1 MTSIEI
7 RVLAPAG
14 IEDYHAHLLRLDA
27 SHRRACFANE
37 ADDRGIDGHCLKLLG
52 RQAIMIGGYVVIPA
66 GTPAVGEVT
75 WVTGRGVFGKSGKMN
90 IAIHYIDLN
99 GRHIPVEGTFRQ
111 DGEGNTVATLVG
123 TAIVPVAGLFIT
135 GRSAVIPAG
144 RQLTVRLV
152 SNLPVILPPG
162 ATVTP
167 APVQLVRPALAPAA
181 PLKIGFAQT
190 GAESAWRT
198 ANSESMKAEAAKRG
212 IDLKFSDGQ
221 GRQEN
226 QIRALRSFIAQR
238 VDAIVLAPLVE
249 TGWDP
254 VLRDAK
260 RAGIPVIIT
269 DRSIQTAD
277 ESLYACF
284 IGSDFFEEGRM
295 AAEWL
300 AKKTGGKGRIVELQ
314 GTPGS
319 APANDRRK
327 AFAEGIAKYPGLQV
341 IDSQSGDFRRTGG
354 KEVMEA
360 FLKKHGKTIDI
371 VYAHNDDMALGAIQA
386 IEEAGLKP
394 GTDIV
399 IVSIDAVR
407 EGVQAVAD
415 GRINCTVECNP
426 LFGPKVY
433 DTVAAVLAGK
443 KVERKS
449 YNKDELFDAT
459 NAATALPKR
468 QY

>member
-1 MTSIEI
+1 M
-7 RVLAPAG
+7 
-14 IEDYHAHLLRLDA
+14 
-27 SHRRACFANE
+27 
-37 ADDRGIDGHCLKLLG
+37 K
-52 RQAIMIGGYVVIPA
+52 IP
-66 GTPAVGEVT
+66 TL
-75 WVTGRGVFGKSGKMN
+75 FKS
-90 IAIHYIDLN
+90 L
-99 GRHIPVEGTFRQ
+99 
-111 DGEGNTVATLVG
+111 
-123 TAIVPVAGLFIT
+123 IVSAGLAA
-135 GRSAVIPAG
+135 AVA
-144 RQLTVRLV
+144 
-152 SNLPVILPPG
+152 
-162 ATVTP
+162 
-167 APVQLVRPALAPAA
+167 APAA
-181 PLKIGFAQT
+181 LKVGFAQT

-212 IDLKFSDGQ
+212 IDLKFSDAQ
-221 GRQEN
+221 GKQEN
-226 QIRALRSFIAQR
+226 QIRALRSFIAQK
-238 VDAIVLAPLVE
+238 VDYIVLAPLVE

-269 DRSIQTAD
+269 DRSIATAD
-277 ESLYACF
+277 ESLFACF
-284 IGSDFFEEGRM
+284 IGSDFLEEGRM
-295 AAEWL
+295 AAAWL

-327 AFAEGIAKYPGLQV
+327 AFAEGIAGHPDLKI

-360 FLKKHGKTIDI
+360 FLKKHGKNIDI
-371 VYAHNDDMALGAIQA
+371 LYAHNDDMALGAIQA

-394 GTDIV
+394 GKDII

-407 EGVQAVAD
+407 EGVQAVVD
-415 GRINCTVECNP
+415 GKINCVVECNP

-433 DTVAAVLAGK
+433 DTITKLGAGE

-449 YNKDELFDAT
+449 FNKDELFDAT
-459 NAATALPKR
+459 NAAAALPTR

>member
-1 MTSIEI
+1 MKLTPLFKSFFAIAS
-7 RVLAPAG
+7 LA
-14 IEDYHAHLLRLDA
+14 
-27 SHRRACFANE
+27 
-37 ADDRGIDGHCLKLLG
+37 
-52 RQAIMIGGYVVIPA
+52 M
-66 GTPAVGEVT
+66 
-75 WVTGRGVFGKSGKMN
+75 
-90 IAIHYIDLN
+90 
-99 GRHIPVEGTFRQ
+99 
-111 DGEGNTVATLVG
+111 
-123 TAIVPVAGLFIT
+123 
-135 GRSAVIPAG
+135 
-144 RQLTVRLV
+144 
-152 SNLPVILPPG
+152 
-162 ATVTP
+162 
-167 APVQLVRPALAPAA
+167 APAA
-181 PLKIGFAQT
+181 PAALKIGFAQT

-198 ANSESMKAEAAKRG
+198 ANSESMKAEATKRG

-221 GRQEN
+221 GKQEN
-226 QIRALRSFIAQR
+226 QIRALRSFIAQK

-269 DRSIQTAD
+269 DRSIATTD

-300 AKKTGGKGRIVELQ
+300 AKKTGGTGRIVELQ

-319 APANDRRK
+319 APANERRK
-327 AFAEGIAKYPGLQV
+327 AFAEGIASHPGLKI
-341 IDSQSGDFRRTGG
+341 IDSQSGDFRRAGG

-360 FLKKHGKTIDI
+360 LLKKHGKSIEI

-394 GTDIV
+394 GSDIV

-407 EGVQAVAD
+407 EGVQAVVA
-415 GRINCTVECNP
+415 GKINCTVECNP

-433 DTVAAVLAGK
+433 DTVAKLLAGG

-449 YNKDELFDAT
+449 FNKDELFDAT
-459 NAATALPKR
+459 NAAAALPTR

>member
-1 MTSIEI
+1 MKITPWFKSLFAIAS
-7 RVLAPAG
+7 LA
-14 IEDYHAHLLRLDA
+14 
-27 SHRRACFANE
+27 
-37 ADDRGIDGHCLKLLG
+37 
-52 RQAIMIGGYVVIPA
+52 
-66 GTPAVGEVT
+66 AV
-75 WVTGRGVFGKSGKMN
+75 
-90 IAIHYIDLN
+90 
-99 GRHIPVEGTFRQ
+99 
-111 DGEGNTVATLVG
+111 TVA
-123 TAIVPVAGLFIT
+123 
-135 GRSAVIPAG
+135 SA
-144 RQLTVRLV
+144 
-152 SNLPVILPPG
+152 
-162 ATVTP
+162 
-167 APVQLVRPALAPAA
+167 AL
-181 PLKIGFAQT
+181 KVGFAQT

-198 ANSESMKAEAAKRG
+198 ANSDSMKAEAAKRG

-221 GRQEN
+221 GKQEN
-226 QIRALRSFIAQR
+226 QIRALRSFIAQK

-269 DRSIQTAD
+269 DRSIVTAD

-284 IGSDFFEEGRM
+284 IGSDFLEEGRM
-295 AAEWL
+295 AAAWL
-300 AKKTGGKGRIVELQ
+300 AKKTGGTGRIVELQ

-327 AFAEGIAKYPGLQV
+327 AFAEGIAGHPGLKI

-360 FLKKHGKTIDI
+360 FIKKHGKTIDI
-371 VYAHNDDMALGAIQA
+371 LYAHNDDMALGAIQA

-407 EGVQAVAD
+407 EGVQAVVA
-415 GRINCTVECNP
+415 GKINCTVECNP

-433 DTVAAVLAGK
+433 DTVAKVLAGG
-443 KVERKS
+443 KVDRKS
-449 YNKDELFDAT
+449 FNKDELFDAT
-459 NAATALPKR
+459 NAAAALPTR